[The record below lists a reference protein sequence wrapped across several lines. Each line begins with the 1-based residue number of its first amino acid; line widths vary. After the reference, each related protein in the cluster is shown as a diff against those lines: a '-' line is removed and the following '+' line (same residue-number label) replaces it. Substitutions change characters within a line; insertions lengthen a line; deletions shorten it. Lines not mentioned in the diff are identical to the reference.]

1 MRHYISPQHCNAA
14 QRYETLND
22 SDESGKT
29 FTRSNSLHDLNIDKQ
44 KIGYFTVQTGR
55 RAGGPGES
63 SSTAQ
68 SDDEVSNLSLT
79 LISIPFS
86 GFDYPTV

>member
-1 MRHYISPQHCNAA
+1 MRHYISPQHRNAA

-55 RAGGPGES
+55 RAGGSGGQEMEES
-63 SSTAQ
+63 
-68 SDDEVSNLSLT
+68 DVSEPECGVSLARIG
-79 LISIPFS
+79 LP
-86 GFDYPTV
+86 DR